1 MISFAH
7 ALQCYTTAARLNG
20 YADALDGSDGRYES
34 LIHTLKKAAALLEDV
49 WAQHQ
54 QAEQQKAEKQLR
66 AEHPEIFK

>member
-7 ALQCYTTAARLNG
+7 ALHCYTTAARLHG
-20 YADALDGSDGRYES
+20 YAAALDQDYDTT
-34 LIHTLKKAAALLEDV
+34 LIHMLKQAASLLEDV

-54 QAEQQKAEKQLR
+54 RAEQQKAEKELR